1 MSYNPQASE
10 QSGSCMHIKD
20 DRDRFVVH
28 SDEKLSA
35 FLELERITHEL
46 ALSPLLGDEMGSL
59 NLAGSLRLR
68 WFVRSSIAA
77 ICLDMVARFF
87 QNSAS
92 DQTDRN
98 QAENSSLARFFVFSG
113 PAINR
118 NTSGEKTKEEPYE
131 YTHSPIQKDN
141 STMSRCVCAWLL
153 RAPSASD

>member
-1 MSYNPQASE
+1 
-10 QSGSCMHIKD
+10 MHIKD
-20 DRDRFVVH
+20 DRNRFVVH

-35 FLELERITHEL
+35 FLELEQITHEL
-46 ALSPLLGDEMGSL
+46 ALSALLGDEMGSL
-59 NLAGSLRLR
+59 KVAGSLRLR

-141 STMSRCVCAWLL
+141 WTMSRCVCARLL

>member
-1 MSYNPQASE
+1 
-10 QSGSCMHIKD
+10 MHIKD

-77 ICLDMVARFF
+77 ICLDMVGRFF

-92 DQTDRN
+92 DQTDLN
-98 QAENSSLARFFVFSG
+98 QAEAPPPARFLVFSG

-118 NTSGEKTKEEPYE
+118 NTSGGKNKGRT
-131 YTHSPIQKDN
+131 I
-141 STMSRCVCAWLL
+141 
-153 RAPSASD
+153 